1 LLDILKNIYFLSKEN
16 ILLERIFNINKI
28 KKMIELNKEDIL
40 AKFKSES
47 IQKKVWYIA
56 IIGRPNVGKSTFVN
70 ALIWEKVS
78 IISSVPQTTRKRV
91 LGIFNDEDSQIIFFD
106 TPGIHKE
113 EKIFNEE
120 INKQAMSSMKEA
132 SLIVYFV
139 DPTRETWAEEKYIE
153 ELLSFTS
160 VPVLKVFTKA
170 DINKKVLDTSTHL
183 NISSTTKEG
192 FEELLGK
199 MKSYLPVWNLLY
211 DEDYYTVQEM
221 DFRIAEIIRE
231 KVFLHTKEE
240 IPHSIF
246 IYVTDIEDKP
256 SILRINAYIYTET
269 DSQRYIIIGKNWDLV
284 TQIWTEARIELEE
297 IFGKKVFLALRVK
310 TQEKWRKNERLIKQI
325 LR

>member
-1 LLDILKNIYFLSKEN
+1 
-16 ILLERIFNINKI
+16 
-28 KKMIELNKEDIL
+28 
-40 AKFKSES
+40 
-47 IQKKVWYIA
+47 
-56 IIGRPNVGKSTFVN
+56 
-70 ALIWEKVS
+70 
-78 IISSVPQTTRKRV
+78 
-91 LGIFNDEDSQIIFFD
+91 
-106 TPGIHKE
+106 
-113 EKIFNEE
+113 
-120 INKQAMSSMKEA
+120 MSSMKEA

-160 VPVLKVFTKA
+160 IPVLKVFTKA
-170 DINKKVLDTSTHL
+170 DINKKVLDTSTNL
-183 NISSTTKEG
+183 NISSVTKEG
-192 FEELLGK
+192 FDELLEK
-199 MKSYLPVWNLLY
+199 MKSYLPEWVLLY

-240 IPHSIF
+240 IPHSVF
-246 IYVTDIEDKP
+246 IDVTDIEDKP

-284 TQIWTEARIELEE
+284 TQIWTEARTELEE